1 MDALGEVL
9 RVHEDEGLSR
19 LARLEDFFY
28 EIEFL
33 SLLALHPELLDVIQ
47 FQLLG
52 LDFDLLCFTDDLAL
66 PFLDQ
71 FVSSLVL
78 GLVGGR
84 EENPLQIRIPF

>member
-71 FVSSLVL
+71 FVSGLVL

-84 EENPLQIRIPF
+84 EENPLQIRIAF

>member
-1 MDALGEVL
+1 MDAFGEVL

-84 EENPLQIRIPF
+84 EENPLQIRIAF

>member
-33 SLLALHPELLDVIQ
+33 SLLTLHPELLDVIQ

-71 FVSSLVL
+71 FVSGLVL

-84 EENPLQIRIPF
+84 EENPLQIRIAF